1 VDFLRQSAIVGPADL
16 PPVTVIGAGGIG
28 SFVLLALTKMGVGDV
43 TVWDFDTVEEHNAP
57 NQLYG
62 PKHVGMNKV
71 DAAQQICE
79 SLAGVDTFK
88 YTSYTERFHPP
99 VDGVVVSGVDSMAAR
114 KEIWD
119 SIKYQPIIPLYVDA
133 RMGAQVC
140 RINSIDPC
148 DPEHIRWYEETLTS
162 DEEALQ
168 EPCTAR
174 AIVYNGFMIASLVA
188 NQVKKFAKREEVM
201 KEIIFDMV
209 TLTMLT
215 TP

>member
-1 VDFLRQSAIVGPADL
+1 MDFLRQSAIVGPADL
-16 PPVTVIGAGGIG
+16 PSVTVIGAGGIG
-28 SFVLLALTKMGVGDV
+28 SFTLLALAKMGVQDLV
-43 TVWDFDTVEEHNAP
+43 VWDFDIVEEHNAP

-62 PKHVGMNKV
+62 PNHVGMLKV

-79 SLAGVDTFK
+79 SLAGVDTFR
-88 YTSYTERFHPP
+88 YTGYTKRFHPP

-114 KEIWD
+114 KEIWE
-119 SIKYQPIIPLYVDA
+119 SIKYHPTVSLYVDA

-140 RINSIDPC
+140 RIHSINPC
-148 DPEHIRWYEETLTS
+148 DPEHIKWYEGTLIS
-162 DEEALQ
+162 DEAALQ

-188 NQVKKFAKREEVM
+188 NQVKKLAKREEVF

-209 TLTMLT
+209 TLTMMT

>member
-1 VDFLRQSAIVGPADL
+1 MDFLRQSAIVGPADL

-28 SFVLLALTKMGVGDV
+28 SFTLLALAKMGVQDLV
-43 TVWDFDTVEEHNAP
+43 VWDFDIVEEHNAP

-62 PKHVGMNKV
+62 PEHVGMYKV
-71 DAAQQICE
+71 DAAREICE
-79 SLAGVDTFK
+79 ALAGRDSCK
-88 YTSYTERFHPP
+88 YLGLPEKFHSP

-119 SIKYQPIIPLYVDA
+119 SIKYQPAVSLYVDA

-209 TLTMLT
+209 TLTMMT